1 MKIKVFTAF
10 SGYDSQ
16 CMALDMLKEKHP
28 DFDYELVGWS
38 EIDRYACQMHDVFYP
53 QWSERNYGDISKI
66 DWVEVPD
73 FDLFTFSFPCQSISN
88 AGLQHGFAE
97 GSGTRSSLLWEC
109 KKAIDIKRPKMLLME
124 NVKALVQKKFMPD
137 FQKWLDYLESKGY
150 TNYWQVTNAKDYG
163 IPQNRERVFC
173 VSFLVGGRNYVFPS
187 PRKLDKVLRDMLDP
201 EDTIP
206 LSYYLPQEKVDMFC
220 KINEKKIARGDGFR
234 FAPTDLERVSKCLRG
249 GGDGAYS
256 DPKWIKIEAD

>member
-1 MKIKVFTAF
+1 MNIKVFTAF

-16 CMALDMLKEKHP
+16 CMALDMVKENHP

-38 EIDRYACQMHDVFYP
+38 EIDKYACQMHDVFYP

-66 DWVEVPD
+66 DWEKVPD
-73 FDLFTFSFPCQSISN
+73 FDLFTYSYPCTDVSS
-88 AGLQHGFAE
+88 AGLQRGFDE

-109 KKAIDIKRPKMLLME
+109 KKAISIKKPRWLIME
-124 NVKALVQKKFMPD
+124 NVKALVQKKFMPT
-137 FQKWLDYLESKGY
+137 FRKWLDFLEEQGY
-150 TNYWQVTNAKDYG
+150 TSYWDITNAKNYG

-173 VSFLVGGRNYVFPS
+173 ISCLDQGFKYKFPA
-187 PRKLDKVLRDMLDP
+187 PIPLTKCLEDMLDP

-220 KINEKKIARGDGFR
+220 KINEKKLHEVMALDSPQ
-234 FAPTDLERVSKCLRG
+234 PTSTQSANACEG
-249 GGDGAYS
+249 G
-256 DPKWIKIEAD
+256 